1 MNTYV
6 YDAKGSMNAQEG
18 CFDDQLMSYMI
29 AEDTRAR
36 TLVREKKKKDKR
48 TTTKGMC

>member
-1 MNTYV
+1 SEMNTYV

-29 AEDTRAR
+29 AQEMRAR
-36 TLVREKKKKDKR
+36 MPVRVEPPR
-48 TTTKGMC
+48 VSWRVFYL